1 MNYMIDVQNLSKE
14 YKVLNHQTG
23 RFGAI
28 KDLFSKDY
36 KYVNAVKDISF
47 QIEAGEIVG
56 YLGPNGAGK
65 STTIKMMSGI
75 LQPTSGKIEVN
86 GCVPYKNRVKNSQDI
101 GIVFG
106 QRTQLWWNLPLIESF
121 RVLKNIYRID
131 DATYKKN
138 MEAFDQLVGI
148 KDLLSSPVR
157 QLSLGQRTL
166 ADIVASF
173 LHNPKV
179 VFLDEPTIGLDVSM
193 KNKIH
198 LLIKNL
204 NQMQNTTVIL
214 TTHDMTD
221 VEALCER
228 VIIID
233 HGSKIYDDS
242 YEKVYQIFGNIR
254 SLHLKINQSEEE
266 LQKIMNRIV
275 SEYEG
280 TGAVTGAVS
289 DTWIKLDIDEK
300 KVLMKKVLS
309 DCINQ
314 YPVEDVAVKDMEF
327 ENIVRKIYE
336 VK

>member
-1 MNYMIDVQNLSKE
+1 MNYMIDVENLSKE

-23 RFGAI
+23 VFGAV

-36 KYVNAVKDISF
+36 KHVKAVNDISF
-47 QIEAGEIVG
+47 QIKEGEIVG

-86 GCVPYKNRVKNSQDI
+86 GCIPYKNRIKNSQDI

-106 QRTQLWWNLPLIESF
+106 QRTQLWWNLPLIESY
-121 RVLKNIYRID
+121 RVLKDIYRID
-131 DATYKKN
+131 DATFKRN
-138 MEAFDQLVGI
+138 MESFDKLVGI
-148 KDLLSSPVR
+148 NELLSSPVR

-198 LLIKNL
+198 LLIKEL
-204 NQMQNTTVIL
+204 NEMYHTTVIL

-228 VIIID
+228 IIIID
-233 HGSKIYDDS
+233 HGSKIYDDT
-242 YEKVYQIFGNIR
+242 YEKIYQLFGNIR
-254 SLHLKINQSEEE
+254 SLQLKINENEEKTQQV
-266 LQKIMNRIV
+266 LNGILA
-275 SEYEG
+275 EYKN
-280 TGAVTGAVS
+280 TGAVTGLIEDS
-289 DTWIKLDIDEK
+289 WIKLDIDERKLMVK
-300 KVLMKKVLS
+300 KVLTDS
-309 DCINQ
+309 INK
-314 YPVEDVAVKDMEF
+314 YSVDDIVIKNMEF
-327 ENIVRKIYE
+327 ENIIRKIYE